1 MIFMLPALVILLVD
15 CCDAPFIFLFFIRQ
29 LRRSLPR
36 VKRRVTHLYVPFAI
50 QQIKP
55 LRHED
60 TKNHKALVLLG
71 VFVPLWF
78 NKLKHLTIYE

>member
-1 MIFMLPALVILLVD
+1 MIFMLPALVILVIT
-15 CCDAPFIFLFFIRQ
+15 CCDAPFMFLFFIRQ

-36 VKRRVTHLYVPFAI
+36 AKRRVTHLHVPFAV

-55 LRHED
+55 LRRED

-71 VFVPLWF
+71 VFVHLWF
-78 NKLKHLTIYE
+78 NKFKQLTIYE